1 MNLSKKEKEIFIR
14 PLEGSDLKKVQ
25 LFTDRWIGKDYYI
38 YSELQDVFKKGNQ
51 GALNASFIALSGDN
65 VVGVRLT
72 YAPGTWIESST
83 EIFKKGLSTKE
94 WKVLSSKMGY
104 FKSLF
109 VHGDFQGKGIGKVL
123 SNKALSILKEMGA
136 EAVLC
141 HSWMESPENSSQRYL
156 LKMGFQ
162 KIKEHPKFWYEIDYF
177 CPRCGPSRCVCT
189 AGEMIKFLD

>member
-1 MNLSKKEKEIFIR
+1 MNLNKKEEEVVIR
-14 PLEGSDLKKVQ
+14 PLEESDLKNVQ
-25 LFTDRWIGKDYYI
+25 LFTDRWIGQDYYS
-38 YSELQDVFKKGNQ
+38 YSELYDVFKKGNQ
-51 GALNASFIALSGDN
+51 GSLNASFVALSGGD
-65 VVGVRLT
+65 VVGIRLT

-83 EIFKKGLSTKE
+83 EVFKKRLSTKE
-94 WKVLSSKMGY
+94 WKVPSLKMGY

-109 VHGDFQGKGIGKVL
+109 IHEDFQGKGLGKVL
-123 SNKALSILKEMGA
+123 SNKALSILKDMGA

-177 CPRCGPSRCVCT
+177 CTRC
-189 AGEMIKFLD
+189 

>member
-1 MNLSKKEKEIFIR
+1 MNLNKKEKEVVIR
-14 PLEGSDLKKVQ
+14 PLLESDLEKVQ
-25 LFTDRWIGKDYYI
+25 QFTDRWIGKDYYGH
-38 YSELQDVFKKGNQ
+38 SELKDALEKGRR
-51 GALNASFIALSGDN
+51 GDINASFLARSGEE

-83 EIFKKGLSTKE
+83 EIFKKGLSKKD
-94 WKVLSSKMGY
+94 WKVSPLRMGY

-109 VHGDFQGKGIGKVL
+109 VHGDYQGRGIGKDL
-123 SNKALSILKEMGA
+123 SKKALSVLKEMGA

-141 HSWMESPENSSQRYL
+141 HSWMESPQNTSQRYL

-189 AGEMIKFLD
+189 AGEMIKFLG

>member
-1 MNLSKKEKEIFIR
+1 MNLNKKEEEVLIR
-14 PLEGSDLKKVQ
+14 PLEESDLKNVQ
-25 LFTDRWIGKDYYI
+25 LFTDRWIGQDYYS
-38 YSELQDVFKKGNQ
+38 YSELHDVFKKGNQ
-51 GALNASFIALSGDN
+51 GSLNASFVALSGGD
-65 VVGVRLT
+65 VVGIRLT

-83 EIFKKGLSTKE
+83 EVFKKGLSTKE
-94 WKVLSSKMGY
+94 WKVPSLKMGY

-109 VHGDFQGKGIGKVL
+109 IHEDFQGKGLGKVL
-123 SNKALSILKEMGA
+123 SNKALSILKDMGA

-177 CPRCGPSRCVCT
+177 CTRCGPSRCVCT
-189 AGEMIKFLD
+189 AGEMIKLLD

>member
-1 MNLSKKEKEIFIR
+1 MSLSKKKKEVFIR
-14 PLEGSDLKKVQ
+14 PLEESDLKSVQ
-25 LFTDRWIGKDYYI
+25 LFTDRWIGKDYYS
-38 YSELQDVFKKGNQ
+38 YSELQDAFKKGNQ
-51 GALNASFIALSGDN
+51 GALNASFIALSGDD

-94 WKVLSSKMGY
+94 WKVPSPKMGY

>member
-25 LFTDRWIGKDYYI
+25 LFTDRWIGKDYYS

>member
-1 MNLSKKEKEIFIR
+1 MNLNKKEGEVVIR
-14 PLEGSDLKKVQ
+14 PLEESDLKNVQ
-25 LFTDRWIGKDYYI
+25 LFTDRWIGQDYYS
-38 YSELQDVFKKGNQ
+38 YSELYDVFKKGNQ
-51 GALNASFIALSGDN
+51 GSLNASFVALSGGD
-65 VVGVRLT
+65 VVGIRLT

-83 EIFKKGLSTKE
+83 EVFKKGLSTKE
-94 WKVLSSKMGY
+94 WKVPPLKMGY

-109 VHGDFQGKGIGKVL
+109 IHEDFQGNGLGKVL
-123 SNKALSILKEMGA
+123 SNKALSILKDMGA

-177 CPRCGPSRCVCT
+177 CTRCGPSRCVCT
-189 AGEMIKFLD
+189 AGEMIKLLD